1 MVAHLLRLKLLLL
14 RNLFRRSRAQTIGII
29 AGIIYFSFA
38 VVGVAVALASLRTSP
53 GDARVVIPLV
63 GAATIVLWTIVP
75 LFTFGSDPTLD
86 PARFSTFAIP
96 TRDLAVGL
104 VLAALI
110 GLPAIATGVIM
121 TGVFVA
127 STVTLAS
134 SVVGLLSVVIGVL
147 TAVTTSRWV
156 SARATGALQS
166 RRGRD
171 ALGIAA
177 LLLLV
182 VVAPVVAIVGR
193 SSDDAKAT
201 ADLLSGV
208 VAWTP
213 LGWVWA
219 APSDI
224 AVGDTVIGLVRLVLG
239 AATLL
244 LVGRLWAGAVADQVE
259 NPRAISRSDAGVAAD
274 GDLGLLSRVPDTPG
288 GAVAGRVLTY
298 YRRDPRFQVSVIMT
312 PLVPLLLLVPAYFGD
327 VAWAPLLMAPLV
339 AFLLG
344 WGEHNAVAYDSDA
357 IWLHLVTATP
367 GVADRRGRLVSS
379 VLLAAVLLPAY
390 AVVGA
395 WVGQRFDLLGG
406 LLGLSVALL
415 GAGYGL
421 SSVMSVVLPYP
432 VPESG
437 ESPFASPPG
446 AAGVTLLSQTVASI
460 GTAVIASPVI
470 VLAWLGWQGQVW
482 AVWATTVLGVVLGV
496 AAALV
501 GIRIGAG
508 IFERRGPELLA
519 ALRRT

>member
-1 MVAHLLRLKLLLL
+1 M
-14 RNLFRRSRAQTIGII
+14 
-29 AGIIYFSFA
+29 
-38 VVGVAVALASLRTSP
+38 
-53 GDARVVIPLV
+53 IPLV

-86 PARFSTFAIP
+86 PARFATFAIP

-104 VLAALI
+104 VLSALI

-182 VVAPVVAIVGR
+182 VVAPIVAIVGR
-193 SSDDAKAT
+193 SGDDANGHGRPARRRRRPGLRSGGSGPPPAT
-201 ADLLSGV
+201 LPRVTRSSV
-208 VAWTP
+208 C
-213 LGWVWA
+213 
-219 APSDI
+219 
-224 AVGDTVIGLVRLVLG
+224 VRLVLG

-244 LVGRLWAGAVADQVE
+244 VVGRLWAGAVADQVD

-274 GDLGLLSRVPDTPG
+274 GDLGLLARMPDTPG

-298 YRRDPRFQVSVIMT
+298 YRRDPRFQVSVITT
-312 PLVPLLLLVPAYFGD
+312 PLVPLLLLVPYYVGD
-327 VAWAPLLMAPLV
+327 VTWAPLLMGPLV

-367 GVADRRGRLVSS
+367 GVADRRGRLV
-379 VLLAAVLLPAY
+379 
-390 AVVGA
+390 
-395 WVGQRFDLLGG
+395 
-406 LLGLSVALL
+406 
-415 GAGYGL
+415 
-421 SSVMSVVLPYP
+421 
-432 VPESG
+432 
-437 ESPFASPPG
+437 AS
-446 AAGVTLLSQTVASI
+446 
-460 GTAVIASPVI
+460 
-470 VLAWLGWQGQVW
+470 
-482 AVWATTVLGVVLGV
+482 
-496 AAALV
+496 AAA
-501 GIRIGAG
+501 
-508 IFERRGPELLA
+508 RRRARCRPTRSSGPGSVSGSTCWLA
-519 ALRRT
+519 CSGSRWRCSARATGSRAS